1 MAVMVSPIAAILFI
15 PGGNCGWID
24 ACAQYTARHGY
35 QVIAVV
41 SVWADAMR
49 LARQHAAVVV
59 AGRREHLPAD
69 RLPRLEIVVEE
80 GDTPANLPMRHRP
93 RRTSAASQ

>member
-1 MAVMVSPIAAILFI
+1 MTIHAILFI
-15 PGGNCGWID
+15 PGGNCAWMD
-24 ACAQYTARHGY
+24 TCAQYTARHGY

-41 SVWADAMR
+41 SAWADAMR
-49 LARQHAAVVV
+49 LARLHSAVVV

-80 GDTPANLPMRHRP
+80 GDTPTNLPMRHRP
-93 RRTSAASQ
+93 RRTSVVNR

>member
-1 MAVMVSPIAAILFI
+1 MKTILAVLFL
-15 PGGNCGWID
+15 PDSACGWLD
-24 ACAQYTARHGY
+24 TCAMYTARHGY
-35 QVIAVV
+35 QVVAVV
-41 SVWADAMR
+41 HVWADAVR

-80 GDTPANLPMRHRP
+80 GDTATNKPIRQRP
-93 RRTSAASQ
+93 RRTSVVHQ

>member
-1 MAVMVSPIAAILFI
+1 MTIHAILFI
-15 PGGNCGWID
+15 PGGNCAWMD
-24 ACAQYTARHGY
+24 TCAQYTARHGY

-41 SVWADAMR
+41 SAWADAMR
-49 LARQHAAVVV
+49 LARLHSAVVV

-80 GDTPANLPMRHRP
+80 SAQLAELVPSPTQRRP
-93 RRTSAASQ
+93 RLQR